1 MLYPDNRRKN
11 DFNSVKT
18 VDILDD
24 LIHRLKKL
32 EKQRNQVV
40 EEVCDLIAEV
50 EIEAEE
56 LERGLSILK
65 GQITEFEAIL
75 NILRKRKKRKWSKI
89 FENRFIHF
97 FRK

>member
-1 MLYPDNRRKN
+1 MLYSDNRRRN
-11 DFNSVKT
+11 DFSRIEIVET
-18 VDILDD
+18 LDD
-24 LIHRLKKL
+24 LINRLKKL

-56 LERGLSILK
+56 LEKGLSILK

-75 NILRKRKKRKWSKI
+75 NILRRRKKRKWSKI
-89 FENRFIHF
+89 FENSFLHF
-97 FRK
+97 LRK

>member
-1 MLYPDNRRKN
+1 MLYSDNRRKN
-11 DFNSVKT
+11 DFNRIEIVET
-18 VDILDD
+18 LDD

-40 EEVCDLIAEV
+40 EEVYDLIAEV

-56 LERGLSILK
+56 LEKGLSILK
-65 GQITEFEAIL
+65 EQITEFEAII

-89 FENRFIHF
+89 FENSFLHF
-97 FRK
+97 LRK